1 MPDTTSPNHTGCTPD
16 DPYLFE
22 AVDWAAG
29 VLSSCG
35 IDDARIDAEVLL
47 GFITGC
53 DRAELYARFREKL
66 DPAHW
71 HSYQTLVHR
80 RARRE
85 PLAYITGIREFMS
98 LEFEVSRDVLIPRPE
113 TEVLAEFAI
122 KFLQERVGE
131 DAAAPQTVLDIGT
144 GSGCLAVTIAKH
156 VPEAVVYASDIS
168 EAALAVAARNA
179 RRHGVEGRIRLRCG
193 DMYEAFVQDE
203 LQGKV
208 NLIVSNPPYV
218 SHAELDELQP
228 EIRDFEPEFAYF
240 AGEENLAFHRLL
252 VEKGGGFLADSG
264 VMCIEVGFGQAANV
278 REIMLSDGRYAVVD
292 TLIDA
297 AGIERAV
304 VARVNR

>member
-1 MPDTTSPNHTGCTPD
+1 
-16 DPYLFE
+16 
-22 AVDWAAG
+22 

-47 GFITGC
+47 GFVTGC
-53 DRAELYARFREKL
+53 DRAQLYARFREKL

-71 HSYQTLVHR
+71 HSYQTLVQR

-85 PLAYITGIREFMS
+85 PLAYIVGMKEFMS
-98 LEFEVSRDVLIPRPE
+98 LEFEVTHDVLIPRPE
-113 TEVLAEFAI
+113 TELLAEFAI
-122 KFLQERVGE
+122 KFLQERVAE
-131 DAAAPQTVLDIGT
+131 DPTAEQTVLDIGT

-179 RRHGVEGRIRLRCG
+179 ERHGVAERVRFRCG
-193 DMYEAFVQDE
+193 DLYKALAQDD
-203 LQGKV
+203 LHRKV
-208 NLIVSNPPYV
+208 NLVVSNPPYV
-218 SHAELDELQP
+218 SRAEMDDLQP

-240 AGEENLAFHRLL
+240 SREENVAFYRLL
-252 VEKGGGFLADSG
+252 VKRGIVFLADSG
-264 VMCIEVGFGQAANV
+264 VMCIEIGFGQAAKV
-278 REIMLSDGRYAVVD
+278 RKIVLSEDRYTLVD